1 MNAPEKNLEGKNR
14 PLTGKE
20 YVKSFQDNLKIY
32 IYGKWVNNVTQHPD
46 FRICS
51 Q

>member
-20 YVKSFQDNLKIY
+20 YDKSFQDNLKIY
-32 IYGKWVNNVTQHPD
+32 IYGQRVNNLTQHPD
-46 FRICS
+46 FHIRS